1 MLYYY
6 FVKSFLIRLDGVEE
20 QLDNKRMFLVKS
32 CPTAVASS
40 SILVLLVGCTLLYPR
55 VKEPLRIDCIDF
67 CAMSSVCGLGQ
78 QPPDNGWSVVQGWVA
93 CSWLY

>member
-32 CPTAVASS
+32 CPTAVAVASS

-55 VKEPLRIDCIDF
+55 VKDPRE
-67 CAMSSVCGLGQ
+67 
-78 QPPDNGWSVVQGWVA
+78 
-93 CSWLY
+93 